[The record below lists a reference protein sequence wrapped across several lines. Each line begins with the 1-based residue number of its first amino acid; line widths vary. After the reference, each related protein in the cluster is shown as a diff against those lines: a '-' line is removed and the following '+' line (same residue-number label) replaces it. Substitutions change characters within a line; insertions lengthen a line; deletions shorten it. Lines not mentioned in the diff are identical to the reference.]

1 MHSVENVTFNENASI
16 RDVLKIIDSGAMK
29 IALAIDENSRL
40 LGTVTDGDI
49 RRALLQGLEL
59 DAPVAPIVQRNPK
72 VCGIN
77 ESKEKILQK
86 VLGKKIYHLPVID
99 EHGRLVGIEDIE
111 ELIKPEQKTNPVVIM
126 AGGLGSRLRPLTKDI
141 PKPMLHVG
149 NRPILETIVENFKKY
164 GFTDLLFSVNYKAEV
179 LKAYFGNGDA
189 LGVNIEYIH
198 EEKRLGTAGALSLM
212 KERLVESFF
221 VMNGDLLTN
230 VNFEHLLDF
239 HFSNNAAATMA
250 VREYDFQVPY
260 GVVNINETDIVS
272 IEEKPIQ
279 KFFVNAGIY
288 MLEPSVLSF
297 IPENTY
303 YDMPTLFEKL
313 IEHGEKTVSFPIREY
328 WLDIGRFEEL
338 DKARGEYYQVFK

>member
-1 MHSVENVTFNENASI
+1 MHNVENVTFNENASI

-29 IALAIDENSRL
+29 IALAIDENSHL